1 MALGV
6 FILIVALVLSS
17 IAAFYSIVGLV
28 AIFSAAALPIILM
41 GSTLEVAKISVT
53 VWLHNNWGRCKWP
66 MKTYLTAAVFALM
79 FITSMGIYG
88 FLSKAHIE
96 KAADVGGNTLLIE
109 NIDREIDTQKRLIND
124 ANTVVAQLDTAVASL
139 LAADRIRGAGGSLS
153 VRNQQKRERDQLSKT
168 IAEANNKIAELSQ
181 QKLPLQQSL
190 QKLETEVGP
199 LKYIAALI
207 YGDNLNASLLESAV
221 RGVILLLVAVFD
233 PLAIMMVL
241 AATESFRWHAEKQLA
256 ASRPT
261 GHEARPKHTKRWAP
275 IDRSKPQ
282 KEQPVEDPPAE
293 ASSPTQLAEELI
305 ETASGEILS
314 EPALEFEPAEVS
326 SSKRLVSDMA
336 ELDRQQSQEFHDH
349 VQIGGKYYHANTLS
363 KMLKD
368 ASDKATTG
376 VKFGVTFPSN
386 PKINEMFLRVD
397 YLPTRLF
404 RYDGTKWVA
413 ADKESTTQP
422 LYDQAYIEMLITKI
436 GQGEYNPNWLA
447 ETERAQI
454 EKILQSDLNQK
465 GA

>member
-1 MALGV
+1 
-6 FILIVALVLSS
+6 
-17 IAAFYSIVGLV
+17 
-28 AIFSAAALPIILM
+28 
-41 GSTLEVAKISVT
+41 
-53 VWLHNNWGRCKWP
+53 
-66 MKTYLTAAVFALM
+66 
-79 FITSMGIYG
+79 
-88 FLSKAHIE
+88 
-96 KAADVGGNTLLIE
+96 
-109 NIDREIDTQKRLIND
+109 
-124 ANTVVAQLDTAVASL
+124 L

-241 AATESFRWHAEKQLA
+241 AATESFRWHAEKQSA
-256 ASRPT
+256 ARQQPESV
-261 GHEARPKHTKRWAP
+261 ARPKHIRRWAP
-275 IDRSKPQ
+275 IVRTKTQ
-282 KEQPVEDPPAE
+282 KDQPAEDPPAE
-293 ASSPTQLAEELI
+293 APPPLAEELI
-305 ETASGEILS
+305 EPESGEILS

-413 ADKESTTQP
+413 ANKESTTQP